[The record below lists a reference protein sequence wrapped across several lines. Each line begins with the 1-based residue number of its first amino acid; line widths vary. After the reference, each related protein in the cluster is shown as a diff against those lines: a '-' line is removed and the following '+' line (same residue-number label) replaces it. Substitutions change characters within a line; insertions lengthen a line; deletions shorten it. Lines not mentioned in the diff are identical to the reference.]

1 MDFTTKNFRYVT
13 TEFGD
18 FMKRVKKGDRLYL
31 RALSNKPTEK
41 PAILSEDFPSLAT
54 DFVLPPELGLVDER
68 LFSSVLRVSGPV
80 NMWLHYD
87 VSLLLTLPTVIYSFV
102 RVLTIDHLGHGQ
114 RILPN
119 RRLEAHDSFPAI

>member
-18 FMKRVKKGDRLYL
+18 FVRRIEKGDRLYL
-31 RALSNKPTEK
+31 RALSTDKPTEK
-41 PAILSEDFPSLAT
+41 PAVLSDDFPSLAT
-54 DFVLPPELGLVDER
+54 DFVLPPELALVGER

-87 VSLLLTLPTVIYSFV
+87 VSPLTCLRDIRMHSDTTRSWPMCTAKSAA
-102 RVLTIDHLGHGQ
+102 RS
-114 RILPN
+114 
-119 RRLEAHDSFPAI
+119 A